1 VEGHPGEILGTTC
14 GAVDSAIVPPITADV
29 GMHSK
34 LKPFTGRIVQPAS
47 ARLIV
52 SPTRESSPP
61 VAAVRRDDLAVIAER
76 LDALSAFVLK
86 LSRDMESIVLK
97 LSKDIESIRRSS
109 RGRRQTKKP
118 GPGQLCFD
126 FEGMADEQKAT
137 RSNRP

>member
-1 VEGHPGEILGTTC
+1 VVEGHPGEILGTTC

-34 LKPFTGRIVQPAS
+34 LKPLTGRIVQPAS

-52 SPTRESSPP
+52 SPTRASSPP

-76 LDALSAFVLK
+76 LDALSALVLK
-86 LSRDMESIVLK
+86 LSNEVA
-97 LSKDIESIRRSS
+97 SIRRSS

-118 GPGQLCFD
+118 GGSQLCFD
-126 FEGMADEQKAT
+126 FEGLADEQKAT
-137 RSNRP
+137 LSKRP